1 MTPNQTGVSLEK
13 MDDIFGVT
21 DLLNRKLAADPERAS
36 ANENEDSKGGVT
48 ETRIEKA
55 WRDTCWREII
65 YHEIIYAI
73 YAIGLLSFV
82 RVRHIYY
89 LGNII
94 GLFLLLYRSDVQI
107 SIFQPPLTNRL

>member
-55 WRDTCWREII
+55 
-65 YHEIIYAI
+65 
-73 YAIGLLSFV
+73 
-82 RVRHIYY
+82 
-89 LGNII
+89 
-94 GLFLLLYRSDVQI
+94 
-107 SIFQPPLTNRL
+107 